1 MFGVTRKMAVR
12 LYMNMRLR
20 RKQAAQA
27 SALPFALVLAVRP
40 VRTAVS

>member
-12 LYMNMRLR
+12 LYMNLRLR

-27 SALPFALVLAVRP
+27 PLFSP
-40 VRTAVS
+40 